1 MSRKYTFKLT
11 IEPADDM
18 GLDDACDVQDAV
30 EEAIRDTGMD
40 NAASI
45 KLELVK
51 ELITEKQFE
60 CPTCDVDVTVRRPDG
75 KWKPKPRCIDCNS
88 ILVEV

>member
-1 MSRKYTFKLT
+1 MSRRYTFKLT
-11 IEPADDM
+11 IEPDDDM

-40 NAASI
+40 NAANI
-45 KLELVK
+45 KLV
-51 ELITEKQFE
+51 LIEQLTLKKNFE
-60 CPTCDVDVTVRRPDG
+60 CPSCDVDVVVERPDG
-75 KWKPKPRCIDCNS
+75 KWKPKPRCIDCKS